1 MGQQGETKG
10 GKIHAKQQEKPPG
23 TVQCSDAER
32 DISATMETFKNIRK
46 LLIFIY
52 LCCVVSQGTDQRR
65 WPLQLHIALSSIP
78 MNTKHYHLRKASLY
92 TVGLLH
98 K

>member
-1 MGQQGETKG
+1 MEQQGETKG